1 MKNKEI
7 ARVFESIANILE
19 LKGESVFR
27 VNAYQKAARVLG
39 DLTRDVEQLA
49 AKDELIKLPGFG
61 KAMVE
66 KVREYLETGKMQRYE
81 ELKGEIAP
89 ELVQMLEIPGLGPK
103 TIMLMRDK
111 LKVETFA
118 DLKRVLGDRTLAA
131 LPGMGEK
138 KVENLRRGYQLYLSA
153 RERMTLGVALPAAEE
168 MVEKLRKVKGVK
180 DVSLAGSLRRM
191 KETIGDI
198 DILASGTDG
207 AKVIE
212 QFTKQPQVQE
222 VLAAGETKGSVR
234 VEGGLQIDL
243 RVVKPVEWG
252 AALQYFTGSK
262 SHNIKLRELAGSKG
276 MKINEYGLF
285 KGKRRVAGRSEEE
298 IYRKLGLDWM
308 PPEMREDRGE
318 IEAAAKHQLPKI
330 VELEDIKGDLQM
342 HSTWSDGA
350 DSIADMAAAAR
361 KLGYKYI
368 LITDHS
374 ESLKIAG
381 GLTSADVKKLLKEID
396 QVNRKLRGFRVL
408 SGTEADVLADGKLD
422 YPDKVLKGFDM
433 VLASVHT
440 RLEDPAAVTTARLI
454 RAIENPY
461 VRIVGHPTGRRF
473 GFREASPMDI
483 EKVMKAAAA
492 NDVALEI
499 NAHYERLDLSD
510 VHARMAAEMG
520 VKLVISTDAHST
532 AGLEMMRFGVAVA
545 RRAWLVPGQIIN
557 TWPLDKLLKWCE
569 NVKPKGR

>member
-222 VLAAGETKGSVR
+222 VLAAG
-234 VEGGLQIDL
+234 
-243 RVVKPVEWG
+243 
-252 AALQYFTGSK
+252 
-262 SHNIKLRELAGSKG
+262 
-276 MKINEYGLF
+276 
-285 KGKRRVAGRSEEE
+285 
-298 IYRKLGLDWM
+298 
-308 PPEMREDRGE
+308 
-318 IEAAAKHQLPKI
+318 
-330 VELEDIKGDLQM
+330 
-342 HSTWSDGA
+342 
-350 DSIADMAAAAR
+350 
-361 KLGYKYI
+361 
-368 LITDHS
+368 
-374 ESLKIAG
+374 
-381 GLTSADVKKLLKEID
+381 
-396 QVNRKLRGFRVL
+396 
-408 SGTEADVLADGKLD
+408 
-422 YPDKVLKGFDM
+422 
-433 VLASVHT
+433 
-440 RLEDPAAVTTARLI
+440 
-454 RAIENPY
+454 
-461 VRIVGHPTGRRF
+461 
-473 GFREASPMDI
+473 
-483 EKVMKAAAA
+483 
-492 NDVALEI
+492 
-499 NAHYERLDLSD
+499 
-510 VHARMAAEMG
+510 
-520 VKLVISTDAHST
+520 
-532 AGLEMMRFGVAVA
+532 
-545 RRAWLVPGQIIN
+545 
-557 TWPLDKLLKWCE
+557 
-569 NVKPKGR
+569 